1 MAADTDTD
9 TDTHTDTATSLGRAV
24 DDLDLV
30 RLEHL
35 LTAGA
40 DPHAKDR
47 TGHPPL
53 NRAAA
58 RGWAAG
64 AELLL
69 RAGADPHLLDTRTG
83 ASALHGAAQCGA
95 TDVIALLLDHG
106 AFVDQQAPTHGHT
119 PLIDAVWHKRA
130 PAVALLLRRGANPD
144 IAAHGGYRADE
155 LGPLACDEDQRTYVR
170 LITRARAAR
179 ARAQSAPLHEGART
193 GGRDVVAQAL
203 DAGHG
208 VDTRAPDGH
217 TPLLDAAR
225 EGHDAVVRTL
235 LDRGADAS
243 LTDHLMRATAAHKA
257 AYNGRADVLATLV
270 RDPRLALDAQG
281 PYNGYTALHDA
292 VWHGHLASVRV
303 LLAAGARTDL
313 RGRDGR
319 TPREMA
325 RDYGYAEIAALLRT
339 AGQPPREPA
348 AAPPGRVLRGGPPG
362 PGGGASPPHRP
373 HSR

>member
-1 MAADTDTD
+1 MTADTDIGTDTD
-9 TDTHTDTATSLGRAV
+9 TLLGRAV
-24 DDLDLV
+24 DDLDPV
-30 RLEHL
+30 RLEQL
-35 LTAGA
+35 LAAGA
-40 DPHAKDR
+40 DPHTKDR
-47 TGHPPL
+47 LGRPPL
-53 NRAAA
+53 TRAAA

-64 AELLL
+64 TELLL
-69 RAGADPHLLDTRTG
+69 DAGADPHLLDSRMG
-83 ASALHGAAQCGA
+83 ASALHGAAQSGS
-95 TDVIALLLDHG
+95 TDVIGLLLDHG

-130 PAVALLLRRGANPD
+130 PAVALLLRRGADPD

-155 LGPLACDEDQRTYVR
+155 LGPLVCGEDQRVYVR
-170 LITRARAAR
+170 LISRAREAR
-179 ARAQSAPLHEGART
+179 ARAQAGPLHDAART
-193 GGRDVVAQAL
+193 GDREVLVRAL
-203 DAGHG
+203 DAGDH

-225 EGHDAVVRTL
+225 EGHEAVVRAL

-243 LTDHLMRATAAHKA
+243 LTDHLMQATAAHKA
-257 AYNGRADVLATLV
+257 AYNGRADVLAALV

-303 LLAAGARTDL
+303 LLAAGARTDV

-325 RDYGYAEIAALLRT
+325 LDYGYEEIAGLL
-339 AGQPPREPA
+339 GPA
-348 AAPPGRVLRGGPPG
+348 SNARR
-362 PGGGASPPHRP
+362 
-373 HSR
+373 

>member
-1 MAADTDTD
+1 MTADTDID
-9 TDTHTDTATSLGRAV
+9 TDSPVSRAV
-24 DDLDLV
+24 DDLDPV

-40 DPHAKDR
+40 DPHTKDR
-47 TGHPPL
+47 LGRPPL

-64 AELLL
+64 VELLL
-69 RAGADPHLLDTRTG
+69 RAGADPHLLDTRMG

-130 PAVALLLRRGANPD
+130 PAVALLLSRGANPD

-155 LGPLACDEDQRTYVR
+155 LGPLACDEDQQTYVR
-170 LITRARAAR
+170 LIAR
-179 ARAQSAPLHEGART
+179 ARGARALAQSGPLHDAART
-193 GGRDVVAQAL
+193 GGQEAVARAL
-203 DAGHG
+203 DAGHD

-243 LTDHLMRATAAHKA
+243 LTDHLMKATAAHKA

-270 RDPRLALDAQG
+270 RDPRLVLDAQG
-281 PYNGYTALHDA
+281 PYNGFTALHDA
-292 VWHGHLASVRV
+292 VWHGHLTSVRV
-303 LLAAGARTDL
+303 LLAAGARTDV

-325 RDYGYAEIAALLRT
+325 LDYGYAEIAALLRP
-339 AGQPPREPA
+339 AGQPPRDRA

-362 PGGGASPPHRP
+362 
-373 HSR
+373 